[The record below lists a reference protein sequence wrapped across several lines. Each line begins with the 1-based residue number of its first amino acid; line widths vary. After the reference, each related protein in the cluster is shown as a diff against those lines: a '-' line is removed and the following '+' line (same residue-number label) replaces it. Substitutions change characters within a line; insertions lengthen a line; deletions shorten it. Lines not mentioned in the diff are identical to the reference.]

1 MSNKPQLG
9 NSRLQIQ
16 GYMDNGQNVDM
27 AASAWINE
35 PMEMKDNPE
44 ALAAIDQIHQLM
56 VQHKLKVNVQIKARR
71 GDDARNWPKIGSWN
85 LFPNDRDMQPQQQQQ
100 PPQQQWQQQP
110 APQQQPQQAWQQPQQ
125 QAAPWQR

>member
-85 LFPNDRDMQPQQQQQ
+85 LFPNDRDMQPQQ
-100 PPQQQWQQQP
+100 PPQQQWQQP
-110 APQQQPQQAWQQPQQ
+110 APQQQQWQQPQQ
-125 QAAPWQR
+125 QAAPWQRG